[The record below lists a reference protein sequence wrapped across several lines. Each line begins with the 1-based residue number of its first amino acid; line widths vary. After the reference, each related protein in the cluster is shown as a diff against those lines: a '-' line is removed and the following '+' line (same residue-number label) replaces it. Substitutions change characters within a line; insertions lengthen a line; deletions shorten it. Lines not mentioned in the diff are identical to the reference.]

1 LRMHGSDLVSY
12 GVSRDCAV
20 NIRDRAFPVAS
31 QPARSV
37 GIRQIWGE
45 LQTEEGPRIQVLLG
59 IVFRSVV
66 AGFSRIGS
74 EPRRKQL
81 SD

>member
-1 LRMHGSDLVSY
+1 MEWAEIA
-12 GVSRDCAV
+12 GVNVRE
-20 NIRDRAFPVAS
+20 RAFSVAS
-31 QPARSV
+31 QPARS
-37 GIRQIWGE
+37 GWDKADSGE
-45 LQTEEGPRIQVLLG
+45 LQTEKGPRFEVLLR

-81 SD
+81 PD